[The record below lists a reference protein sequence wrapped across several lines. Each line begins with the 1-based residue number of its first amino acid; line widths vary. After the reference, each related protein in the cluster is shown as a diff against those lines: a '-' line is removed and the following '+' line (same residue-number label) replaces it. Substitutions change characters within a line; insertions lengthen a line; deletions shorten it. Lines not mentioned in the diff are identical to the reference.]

1 VNGLERPGWW
11 PEERPLYEVVWC
23 TSCER
28 TFTPDQADL
37 SDGGPRCP
45 HCGAAPMYWWDWQEL
60 LLSHPLYPRDP
71 KVGGH
76 YPLY

>member
-1 VNGLERPGWW
+1 VERPVWW
-11 PEERPLYEVVWC
+11 PEERPVYEVVWC

-28 TFTPDQADL
+28 TFTPDMVDA
-37 SDGGPRCP
+37 SDGRPKCP
-45 HCGAAPMYWWDWQEL
+45 HCGAEPLLWWDWQEL
-60 LLSHPLYPRDP
+60 LLSHPHYPMKP